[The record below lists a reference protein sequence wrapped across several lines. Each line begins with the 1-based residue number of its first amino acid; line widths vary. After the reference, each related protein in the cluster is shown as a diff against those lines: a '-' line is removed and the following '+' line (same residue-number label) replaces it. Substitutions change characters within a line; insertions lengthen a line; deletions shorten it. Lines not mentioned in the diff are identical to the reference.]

1 MILYHGSL
9 ERVDKP
15 EIRNANRTL
24 DYGNGFY
31 TTTSEEQAILWVKR
45 KTRQKLEVQDML
57 MFMRWMKNV

>member
-24 DYGNGFY
+24 DLETDF
-31 TTTSEEQAILWVKR
+31 I
-45 KTRQKLEVQDML
+45 RQHL
-57 MFMRWMKNV
+57 KNRLYFGLKGS